1 MIGFLNCGIYDC
13 SLGPVTCRSKV
24 TMLLWISLQPNGFC
38 IRARFFQ
45 NPFSSESYVV
55 VLKEAEQFIWA
66 GSEMDPVSSLPQCF
80 FFFII
85 ILILMYLAINF

>member
-24 TMLLWISLQPNGFC
+24 TMLLWISLQLNGFC

-45 NPFSSESYVV
+45 NPFSSQSYV

-66 GSEMDPVSSLPQCF
+66 GCEMDPVSSLPQCF
-80 FFFII
+80 SFYYYFNFHV
-85 ILILMYLAINF
+85 AINF

>member
-13 SLGPVTCRSKV
+13 SLGPLTCRSKV

-45 NPFSSESYVV
+45 NPFSSESYVA

-80 FFFII
+80 FFF
-85 ILILMYLAINF
+85 YYYFNSHVFGH